1 MNASLSDF
9 TEADLPA
16 CSARF
21 LWAAVS
27 LSDTHKIF
35 DPCNVHPYFYINILV
50 KEVRVIIEVLR

>member
-16 CSARF
+16 CSACF

-27 LSDTHKIF
+27 LSDAL
-35 DPCNVHPYFYINILV
+35 VH
-50 KEVRVIIEVLR
+50 IIGYSCLRAIGVVDMSTGIVDDHTQHR